1 MPGAILRSAFRRK
14 GGAGDESAAH
24 AKRLGQVSVNSDYA
38 PALGAESR
46 EKKLVVTDNSDY
58 LKKKR
63 LEKKKKKENEKEKRR
78 RQREPEAG
86 HVGAAVESGKATRI
100 CCCLCVLGRPK
111 VSEPAVLPETMTP
124 EEPPEEP
131 KRELKSPPS
140 FHRLPSLDGV
150 TMKVAMQ
157 GNLPSPLKDKIGG
170 EFPGSTAA
178 TMDEETATKMEEIEG
193 EGLSLEAEREELQG
207 KIDDLSNQLKPLC
220 DRVEEVHTLLQ
231 EKMQALDDLR

>member
-78 RQREPEAG
+78 WQRELEAG

-111 VSEPAVLPETMTP
+111 VSEPAVFDSGLDRGAERG
-124 EEPPEEP
+124 ERRGEACIVP
-131 KRELKSPPS
+131 KRAVHVFELGE
-140 FHRLPSLDGV
+140 LGDG
-150 TMKVAMQ
+150 
-157 GNLPSPLKDKIGG
+157 GNG
-170 EFPGSTAA
+170 
-178 TMDEETATKMEEIEG
+178 
-193 EGLSLEAEREELQG
+193 
-207 KIDDLSNQLKPLC
+207 
-220 DRVEEVHTLLQ
+220 
-231 EKMQALDDLR
+231 